1 MIHSRRSLLRAAGLV
16 GASLAL
22 PAVVHSAAPA
32 AALRKG
38 VARTNAFL
46 APRVLV
52 LNLDPIIEAEGG
64 KRLNALVG
72 FNDPHYLCEGYIAD
86 VRACSG
92 GWVRYNVVDWRDL
105 DVHPVK
111 KDGFRYTDQSF
122 LDIWRSDRS
131 KFHQPDAIDYHAIL
145 RDYDIV
151 RRVDSGDIDEVW
163 LFSYPFTGT
172 YESIMAGP
180 TAYFCNSD
188 PLPNVPSRRNFVIMG
203 FNPERGV
210 GEMLEDLGHRTES
223 ILTHVYG
230 SWNAKA
236 PKHTWDRF
244 TVYDK
249 NVPGG
254 AACGNVHFAPNSDKD
269 YDWGN
274 KRYVLSAADDWLDY
288 PRLTGRKRVMNAS
301 DWGNG
306 YIRAH
311 HRWWLERLPKAPG
324 RAPDDKLANWW
335 SYVMDFN
342 SHKES
347 DGSRAG
353 R

>member
-1 MIHSRRSLLRAAGLV
+1 MATLLSRRAALLAGSVALASAARP
-16 GASLAL
+16 AL
-22 PAVVHSAAPA
+22 PQ
-32 AALRKG
+32 KG
-38 VARTNAFL
+38 RGVSRDRDGRL

-52 LNLDPIIEAEGG
+52 LNFDPIIESEGG

-72 FNDPHYLCEGYIAD
+72 FNDPHYLCDGYIAD

-92 GWVRYNVVDWRDL
+92 GRVRYNVVEWRDL

-111 KDGFRYTDQSF
+111 KDGFRYTDEAF
-122 LDIWRSDRS
+122 LEIWRGDKS
-131 KFHQPDAIDYHAIL
+131 KHHQPDAIDYLALL
-145 RDYDIV
+145 REYDIE
-151 RRVDSGDIDEVW
+151 RRVSSGDLDEVW

-172 YESIMAGP
+172 YESILVGP
-180 TAYFCNSD
+180 TACFCNSD
-188 PLPNVPSRRNFVIMG
+188 PLTPKDGIRATRNFVIMG

-230 SWNAKA
+230 SWNPTA
-236 PKHTWDRF
+236 PKHAWDRF

-254 AACGNVHFAPNSDKD
+254 SACGNVHFAPNSTKD
-269 YDWGN
+269 YEWGR
-274 KRYVLSAADDWLDY
+274 KTYVLSSADDWLDY
-288 PRLTGRKRVMNAS
+288 PRLTGKKRLMTAS

-306 YIRAH
+306 DIRAH

-324 RAPDDKLANWW
+324 RAPDGKLASWW
-335 SYVMDFN
+335 NYVVDFN
-342 SHKES
+342 AHRES
-347 DGSRAG
+347 SGS
-353 R
+353 